1 MQDGVYDDVDEYAEE
16 DPAILERY
24 YGHDRTPAAVIED
37 DAAAEAADYSDAGQN
52 DSDVVEL
59 SGEEDPADF
68 DVDAEMDEEP
78 EDNHP
83 VQNGVDD
90 SDGEDGLGDV
100 EDVEDEGEEERVD
113 GWFGDQDEIAAE
125 IASDQQNNIR
135 HPPIAVPDKESPF
148 PDDNIFSAFVEELQ
162 ACRASGQV
170 PQGVMLTDEEWR
182 EYGEAGYPDAEEV
195 QVGRGRQTTVIPLP
209 LEIWHPR
216 AADWCLALH
225 LMNLFLH

>member
-1 MQDGVYDDVDEYAEE
+1 TLFLCSSTHNQRIERLWGDVGKQFGRAWR
-16 DPAILERY
+16 AFFTRLERI
-24 YGHDRTPAAVIED
+24 HNLNRKDPHHLWLLHFLFLDDLNMDCDRFCE
-37 DAAAEAADYSDAGQN
+37 YWN
-52 DSDVVEL
+52 
-59 SGEEDPADF
+59 
-68 DVDAEMDEEP
+68 
-78 EDNHP
+78 NHS
-83 VQNGVDD
+83 VRN
-90 SDGEDGLGDV
+90 
-100 EDVEDEGEEERVD
+100 